1 MPMRFGTFSIVARC
15 KRTGDFGVA
24 TSTAVP
30 CVGALLPFA
39 EEGVGAIA
47 SQAWVNIN
55 LGYQGLELMKHG
67 LSVKAALETL
77 LLEDEGRARRQVIG
91 IDSKSSFG
99 FTGGECD
106 EAKGHFIG
114 DGFAVAGS
122 MLVDR
127 KTIEAM
133 SNSFGKSKGELP
145 LRLLSALEVGQT
157 AGGDSRGNVS
167 AALLVASAKPK
178 LYHNIRVDLHTD
190 PVRELRRI
198 YEKCVEL
205 EEEYGDD
212 AGNNDLRRR
221 IARVQK

>member
-15 KRTGDFGVA
+15 RKTGDFGVA
-24 TSTAVP
+24 SSTAVP

-47 SQAWVNIN
+47 TQAWVNIN

-67 LSVKAALETL
+67 LPVKAALEAL
-77 LLEDEGRARRQVIG
+77 LAEDEGRVKRQVIG
-91 IDSKSSFG
+91 VDSKSTFG
-99 FTGGECD
+99 FTGSECD
-106 EAKGHFIG
+106 DAKGHVLG
-114 DGFAVAGS
+114 DDFAIAGS

-127 KTIEAM
+127 NVIEAM
-133 SNSFGKSKGELP
+133 ADYFRKSRGELAS
-145 LRLLSALEVGQT
+145 RLLSAVEVGQT
-157 AGGDSRGNVS
+157 TGGDSRGKAS

-205 EEEYGDD
+205 EEEYRDD